1 MMELSSKATGNML
14 KGLLTI
20 GVVLSTTLVFTT
32 FFDIYYYDLYQSFI
46 SEIDLVI
53 SMIYLVLWLITVV
66 FYLVWIHKVHQDL
79 KMFHSQYPITP
90 GGALARI
97 LIPFYNIYG
106 LWNVFSTMRNYFKE
120 YSSTLKFAQIMTTL
134 IPFYYILHWAT
145 NVLNQLVSRNQ
156 IINNHVIFSSYVLDT
171 VLVVIYLFMTKYILE
186 SLQSISKEISS
197 DNKSQTE
204 ATTEIK

>member
-20 GVVLSTTLVFTT
+20 GVVLSITLVFTT

-53 SMIYLVLWLITVV
+53 SIIYLVLWLITVV

-79 KMFHSQYPITP
+79 KRFNSQYPITP

-97 LIPFYNIYG
+97 IIPFYNIYG

-120 YSSTLKFAQIMTTL
+120 YSSTLKLAQIMTTL
-134 IPFYYILHWAT
+134 IPFYYILYWAT

-186 SLQSISKEISS
+186 SLQSISNEISS
-197 DNKSQTE
+197 DNKSQSE
-204 ATTEIK
+204 VTTEIK